1 MAQRVELHEKNK
13 RLEPAI
19 KKKKKKDVRPNSIK
33 GFKEEPRL
41 TNG

>member
-19 KKKKKKDVRPNSIK
+19 KKKKKDVRPNSIK

-41 TNG
+41 TNR

>member
-19 KKKKKKDVRPNSIK
+19 KKKKDGRPNSIK
-33 GFKEEPRL
+33 GFREEPRPMK
-41 TNG
+41 G